1 MNKLISTSIVF
12 FTLCASALV
21 SAQNTNTFPLT
32 GNVGI
37 GTTTPAF
44 LLDVSTA
51 GAVMAR
57 LKGSSGNT
65 ASNNAQLRFAGGKNG
80 ELWAIGTDIS
90 SGSGSK
96 NFEFYDLPNSASR
109 FTIASGGNVGI
120 GTNVPTEKL
129 TINSGRISIEK
140 PAGAW
145 GNNTM
150 KINENSI
157 EVSRADDREVPL
169 YLNYGGV
176 YSNPVVI
183 GNSINTSDTYLRV
196 AGYVN
201 ARKVNIG
208 GVGDYNIM
216 KAGDPNA
223 DYKLAVNGKIV
234 AKSIYVTMSGWGD
247 FVFDKNYQRMNWI
260 EKRDFF
266 EMNKHLPGL
275 AKASEIEQTGVNMSE
290 TLKHVTINVEENSL
304 DIIDLYQRLEK
315 LETENRQLKKELTS
329 FKNGAGR

>member
-1 MNKLISTSIVF
+1 MNKLISTSIVL
-12 FTLCASALV
+12 FTLCASAMV

-96 NFEFYDLPNSASR
+96 NFEFYDLPNNASR

-120 GTNVPTEKL
+120 GTTAPTEKL
-129 TINSGRISIEK
+129 SVNGKIVVGSLDFQWMTIAPDRISINWASVYTGR
-140 PAGAW
+140 PRVF
-145 GNNTM
+145 N
-150 KINENSI
+150 ID
-157 EVSRADDREVPL
+157 ADLAAIDAKF
-169 YLNYGGV
+169 
-176 YSNPVVI
+176 SK
-183 GNSINTSDTYLRV
+183 
-196 AGYVN
+196 A
-201 ARKVNIG
+201 NIG
-208 GVGDYNIM
+208 GLGIN
-216 KAGDPNA
+216 AGDPNA

-234 AKSIYVTMSGWGD
+234 AKSVYVTMTGWGD
-247 FVFDKNYQRMNWI
+247 FVFDKNYQRMNWL
-260 EKRDFF
+260 EKKNFL
-266 EMNKHLPGL
+266 EINKHLPGV
-275 AKASEIEQTGVNMSE
+275 AKAAEIEQNGVDMGE

-315 LETENRQLKKELTS
+315 LEAENTQLKKELAN
-329 FKNGAGR
+329 FKNGSGQ